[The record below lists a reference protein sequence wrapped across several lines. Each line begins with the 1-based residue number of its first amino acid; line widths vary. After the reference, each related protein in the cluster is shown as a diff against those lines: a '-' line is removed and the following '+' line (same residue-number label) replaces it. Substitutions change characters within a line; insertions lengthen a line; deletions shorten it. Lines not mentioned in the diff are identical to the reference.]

1 LKIKFYDIFLDF
13 FNIHLNII
21 GLRLLYRFLIYFERH
36 IKHILEMFLKKN
48 NGLKGQM
55 WLLIMWL
62 DPMGKFL
69 SLVGLQGLFVL
80 NFCVLM
86 VGVDLSFIIY

>member
-1 LKIKFYDIFLDF
+1 LKIKYYDIFLDF

-55 WLLIMWL
+55 
-62 DPMGKFL
+62 
-69 SLVGLQGLFVL
+69 
-80 NFCVLM
+80 
-86 VGVDLSFIIY
+86 